1 MKTTD
6 TSLLTLKANE
16 QQIVANKAAI
26 LNHYKQHPSEAF
38 SAEDISMKFNM
49 NRVHVS
55 CRLSELLREGLITP
69 VSIDEKSKTWY
80 NKFQLTPDH
89 LINSVK
95 NEILKQDFKKWLNK
109 GEKFKELMTMD
120 LYFHLN
126 LNCEML

>member
-16 QQIVANKAAI
+16 EQIVANKAAI
-26 LNHYKQHPSEAF
+26 LDYYKQNPSESF

-95 NEILKQDFKKWLNK
+95 NEILKQDFKKWINK
-109 GEKFKELMTMD
+109 ADKFKDLMPKELYNEIKG
-120 LYFHLN
+120 L
-126 LNCEML
+126 E

>member
-6 TSLLTLKANE
+6 TSILTLKANE
-16 QQIVANKAAI
+16 DQIIANKAFI
-26 LNHYKQHPSEAF
+26 LNHYKQYPSESF

-55 CRLSELLREGLITP
+55 CRLSELLREGFITP

-80 NKFQLTPDH
+80 NKFQLTPEH

-109 GEKFKELMTMD
+109 GEKFKELMSED
-120 LYFHLN
+120 LYFN
-126 LNCEML
+126 LTCELL

>member
-16 QQIVANKAAI
+16 EQIVANKATI
-26 LNHYKQHPSEAF
+26 LSYYKQKSSESF

-80 NKFQLTPDH
+80 NKFQLTPEH

-95 NEILKQDFKKWLNK
+95 NEILRQDFKKWINK
-109 GEKFKELMTMD
+109 ADKFKDLMPKELYNEIKGM
-120 LYFHLN
+120 
-126 LNCEML
+126 E

>member
-16 QQIVANKAAI
+16 EQIVANKATI
-26 LNHYKQHPSEAF
+26 LNHYKQKSSEAF
-38 SAEDISMKFNM
+38 SAEDISIKFNM

-80 NKFQLTPDH
+80 NKFQLTPEH
-89 LINSVK
+89 LINFVK
-95 NEILKQDFKKWLNK
+95 NEILRQDFKKWLNK
-109 GEKFKELMTMD
+109 GEKFKELMSED
-120 LYFHLN
+120 LYFN
-126 LNCEML
+126 LNCEII

>member
-16 QQIVANKAAI
+16 DQIVANKVAI
-26 LNHYKQHPSEAF
+26 LNYYKQHPSESF

-55 CRLSELLREGLITP
+55 CRLSEILREGLITP

-80 NKFQLTPDH
+80 NKFQLTPEH

-95 NEILKQDFKKWLNK
+95 NEILKQDFKKWINK
-109 GEKFKELMTMD
+109 ADKFKDLMPEELYNEIKG
-120 LYFHLN
+120 L
-126 LNCEML
+126 E

>member
-16 QQIVANKAAI
+16 DQIVANKVAI
-26 LNHYKQHPSEAF
+26 LNHYKQHQSESF

-80 NKFQLTPDH
+80 NKFQLTPEN

-109 GEKFKELMTMD
+109 GEKFKELMSED
-120 LYFHLN
+120 LYFN

>member
-16 QQIVANKAAI
+16 EQIVANKATI
-26 LNHYKQHPSEAF
+26 LNHYKQHPSESF
-38 SAEDISMKFNM
+38 SAEDISIKFNM

-80 NKFQLTPDH
+80 NKFQLTPEH
-89 LINSVK
+89 LINRVK
-95 NEILKQDFKKWLNK
+95 LEFLKQDFKKWLNK
-109 GEKFKELMTMD
+109 GEKFKELMSED
-120 LYFHLN
+120 LYFN
-126 LNCEML
+126 LTCEML

>member
-16 QQIVANKAAI
+16 QQIVANKVAI
-26 LNHYKQHPSEAF
+26 LNYYKQHPSESF

-95 NEILKQDFKKWLNK
+95 NEILKQDFKKWINK
-109 GEKFKELMTMD
+109 ADKFRDLMSEDSYFAVKD
-120 LYFHLN
+120 LL
-126 LNCEML
+126 

>member
-16 QQIVANKAAI
+16 EQIVANKATI
-26 LNHYKQHPSEAF
+26 LNHYKQYPSESF

-109 GEKFKELMTMD
+109 GEKFKDLMSED
-120 LYFHLN
+120 LYFN
-126 LNCEML
+126 LTCEML

>member
-16 QQIVANKAAI
+16 DQIVANKATI
-26 LNHYKQHPSEAF
+26 LNYYKQSPSESF

-80 NKFQLTPDH
+80 NKFQLTPNH

-109 GEKFKELMTMD
+109 GEKFKELMSED
-120 LYFHLN
+120 LYFN

>member
-16 QQIVANKAAI
+16 QQIVANKATI
-26 LNHYKQHPSEAF
+26 LNHYKQHPSDSF

-80 NKFQLTPDH
+80 NKFQLTPEH

-109 GEKFKELMTMD
+109 GEKFKDLMSED
-120 LYFHLN
+120 LYFN
-126 LNCEML
+126 LTFEML

>member
-16 QQIVANKAAI
+16 DQIVANKATI
-26 LNHYKQHPSEAF
+26 LNHYKQHPSESF

-80 NKFQLTPDH
+80 NKFQLTPEH

-95 NEILKQDFKKWLNK
+95 NEILRQDFKKWINK
-109 GEKFKELMTMD
+109 ADKFKDLMPKELYNEIKGM
-120 LYFHLN
+120 
-126 LNCEML
+126 E

>member
-1 MKTTD
+1 MKTTN
-6 TSLLTLKANE
+6 TSILTLKANE
-16 QQIVANKAAI
+16 DQIVANKVAI
-26 LNHYKQHPSEAF
+26 FNHYKQHPSESF

-109 GEKFKELMTMD
+109 GEKFKELMSED
-120 LYFHLN
+120 LYFN
-126 LNCEML
+126 LTCEML

>member
-16 QQIVANKAAI
+16 DQIVANKVAI
-26 LNHYKQHPSEAF
+26 LNHYKQNPSESF

-80 NKFQLTPDH
+80 NKFQLTPEH

-109 GEKFKELMTMD
+109 GEKFKELMSED
-120 LYFHLN
+120 LYFN

>member
-16 QQIVANKAAI
+16 QQIVANKVAI
-26 LNHYKQHPSEAF
+26 LDYYKQHPSESF

-95 NEILKQDFKKWLNK
+95 NEILKQDFKKWINK
-109 GEKFKELMTMD
+109 ADKFKELMSED
-120 LYFHLN
+120 SYFKIKL
-126 LNCEML
+126 LQYEK

>member
-16 QQIVANKAAI
+16 DQIVANKVAI
-26 LNHYKQHPSEAF
+26 LNYYKQHPTESF

-80 NKFQLTPDH
+80 NKFQLTPAR

-95 NEILKQDFKKWLNK
+95 NEILKQDFKKWINK
-109 GEKFKELMTMD
+109 ADKFRYLMSEDSYLKIKLLQYEK
-120 LYFHLN
+120 
-126 LNCEML
+126 

>member
-1 MKTTD
+1 MKTTN

-16 QQIVANKAAI
+16 EQIVANKATI
-26 LNHYKQHPSEAF
+26 LSYYKQKSSEAF

-80 NKFQLTPDH
+80 NKFQLTPEH

-95 NEILKQDFKKWLNK
+95 NEILKQDFKKWINK
-109 GEKFKELMTMD
+109 ADKFKDLMPEI
-120 LYFHLN
+120 LYNEIKGL
-126 LNCEML
+126 E

>member
-16 QQIVANKAAI
+16 DQIIANKAFI
-26 LNHYKQHPSEAF
+26 LNHYKQHPSESF

-69 VSIDEKSKTWY
+69 VSVNKKFKKAYI
-80 NKFQLTPDH
+80 KFQLTPEH
-89 LINSVK
+89 LINRVK
-95 NEILKQDFKKWLNK
+95 LEFLKQDFKKWLNK
-109 GEKFKELMTMD
+109 GEKFKELMSED
-120 LYFHLN
+120 LYFN
-126 LNCEML
+126 LTCEML

>member
-16 QQIVANKAAI
+16 DQIVANKAAI
-26 LNHYKQHPSEAF
+26 LNHYKQHPSESF

-55 CRLSELLREGLITP
+55 CRLSELLREGFITP

-80 NKFQLTPDH
+80 NKFQLTPEH
-89 LINSVK
+89 LINRVK
-95 NEILKQDFKKWLNK
+95 LEFLKQDFKKWLNK
-109 GEKFKELMTMD
+109 GEKFKELMSED
-120 LYFHLN
+120 LYFN
-126 LNCEML
+126 LTCEML

>member
-16 QQIVANKAAI
+16 DQIVANKVAI
-26 LNHYKQHPSEAF
+26 LNYYKQYPSESF

-80 NKFQLTPDH
+80 NKFQLTPEH

-109 GEKFKELMTMD
+109 GEKFKDLMSED
-120 LYFHLN
+120 LYFN

>member
-1 MKTTD
+1 MKITD
-6 TSLLTLKANE
+6 TSILTLKANE
-16 QQIVANKAAI
+16 DQIIANKAFI
-26 LNHYKQHPSEAF
+26 LNHYKQNPSESF

-69 VSIDEKSKTWY
+69 VSIDEKYKTWY
-80 NKFQLTPDH
+80 NKFQLTPEH

-109 GEKFKELMTMD
+109 GDKFKELMSED
-120 LYFHLN
+120 LYFAVKN
-126 LNCEML
+126 LL

>member
-16 QQIVANKAAI
+16 DQIIANKAFI
-26 LNHYKQHPSEAF
+26 LNHYKQSPSKSF

-80 NKFQLTPDH
+80 NKFQLTPEH

-109 GEKFKELMTMD
+109 GEKFKELMSED
-120 LYFHLN
+120 LYFN
-126 LNCEML
+126 LTCELL

>member
-16 QQIVANKAAI
+16 QQIVANKATI
-26 LNHYKQHPSEAF
+26 LDYYKQHPSEAF

-55 CRLSELLREGLITP
+55 CRLSELLRLGLITP

-80 NKFQLTPDH
+80 NKFQLTPEH

-95 NEILKQDFKKWLNK
+95 NEILKQDFKKWINK
-109 GEKFKELMTMD
+109 ADKFKDLMPEELYNEIKGM
-120 LYFHLN
+120 
-126 LNCEML
+126 E

>member
-1 MKTTD
+1 MKTTN

-16 QQIVANKAAI
+16 DQIVANKVAI
-26 LNHYKQHPSEAF
+26 LNYYKQHPSESF

-55 CRLSELLREGLITP
+55 CRLSEILREGLITP

-80 NKFQLTPDH
+80 NKFQLTPEH

-95 NEILKQDFKKWLNK
+95 NEILKQDFKKWINK
-109 GEKFKELMTMD
+109 ADKFKDLMPEELYNEIKG
-120 LYFHLN
+120 L
-126 LNCEML
+126 E

>member
-16 QQIVANKAAI
+16 EQIVANKVAI

-80 NKFQLTPDH
+80 NKFQLTPEH

-109 GEKFKELMTMD
+109 GEKFKELMSED
-120 LYFHLN
+120 LYFN

>member
-16 QQIVANKAAI
+16 EQIVANKATI
-26 LNHYKQHPSEAF
+26 LNHYKQHPSESF
-38 SAEDISMKFNM
+38 SAEDISIKFNM

-80 NKFQLTPDH
+80 NKFQLTPEH
-89 LINSVK
+89 LINRVK
-95 NEILKQDFKKWLNK
+95 LEFLKQDFKKWLNK
-109 GEKFKELMTMD
+109 GEKFKELMSED
-120 LYFHLN
+120 LYFN
-126 LNCEML
+126 LTCEIL